1 MDNRN
6 RRFFLY
12 GIIGLVGL
20 VFIVRLFFLQVV
32 DKSYTLSAES
42 NVIRKNIRY
51 PARGLIYDRKGKLMV
66 HNEAAYDV
74 MVVPQRVH
82 AFDTAHLASLL
93 HVTPEYI
100 EEQII
105 RARRYSRFKP
115 SVLLQ
120 QISKK
125 TYAYLEEKLY
135 QFPGFYVQSRS
146 LRKYP
151 QPVAAHVLGYVGE
164 ISRPDL
170 KNQAYYNQGDYI
182 GISGLEKTYERYLRG
197 RKGIAYVLV
206 DVHNRVMGS
215 YAEGRYDSSAVKG
228 SDLQTTIDLNL
239 QKYGESLMANKKGSI
254 VAIEPATGE
263 ILALVSSPTYNP
275 NLLVGRIRGKNY
287 LRLQNDTLNPLFN
300 RALMAQY
307 SPGSTFKLM
316 NALIGLQENQISRE
330 TYFECN
336 GVASWPIKCGHNHDS
351 PLNLPEAIEQSC
363 NPYFWKTF
371 RNIISNPD
379 YPSYADSYKAWR
391 NYVLEFGFSQTF
403 DTDLANEKKGFI
415 PEAAYYD
422 RYYSKGHWNAMTIRS
437 LSIGQGEI
445 LVTPLQLANFVAT
458 IANRGYYY
466 PPHLVKK
473 IDDREVE
480 FSEKKQP
487 SIHQNFYEPVIEGM
501 HRVYHGSHGTAR
513 WYRNDTIAMCGKTG
527 TVENPHGDDHG
538 IFIAFAPKDNPKI
551 ALAVVVENSGFGATW
566 AAPVATLM
574 MEKYLTGQ
582 ASKSWIEKRILNA
595 DLIHKT
601 RNEDKRK

>member
-263 ILALVSSPTYNP
+263 ILALVSSPLT
-275 NLLVGRIRGKNY
+275 
-287 LRLQNDTLNPLFN
+287 T
-300 RALMAQY
+300 
-307 SPGSTFKLM
+307 
-316 NALIGLQENQISRE
+316 QI
-330 TYFECN
+330 
-336 GVASWPIKCGHNHDS
+336 
-351 PLNLPEAIEQSC
+351 
-363 NPYFWKTF
+363 FWWVESGEKT
-371 RNIISNPD
+371 
-379 YPSYADSYKAWR
+379 
-391 NYVLEFGFSQTF
+391 TF
-403 DTDLANEKKGFI
+403 DYK
-415 PEAAYYD
+415 
-422 RYYSKGHWNAMTIRS
+422 TIR
-437 LSIGQGEI
+437 
-445 LVTPLQLANFVAT
+445 
-458 IANRGYYY
+458 
-466 PPHLVKK
+466 
-473 IDDREVE
+473 
-480 FSEKKQP
+480 
-487 SIHQNFYEPVIEGM
+487 
-501 HRVYHGSHGTAR
+501 
-513 WYRNDTIAMCGKTG
+513 
-527 TVENPHGDDHG
+527 
-538 IFIAFAPKDNPKI
+538 
-551 ALAVVVENSGFGATW
+551 
-566 AAPVATLM
+566 
-574 MEKYLTGQ
+574 
-582 ASKSWIEKRILNA
+582 
-595 DLIHKT
+595 
-601 RNEDKRK
+601 

>member
-1 MDNRN
+1 
-6 RRFFLY
+6 
-12 GIIGLVGL
+12 
-20 VFIVRLFFLQVV
+20 
-32 DKSYTLSAES
+32 
-42 NVIRKNIRY
+42 
-51 PARGLIYDRKGKLMV
+51 
-66 HNEAAYDV
+66 
-74 MVVPQRVH
+74 
-82 AFDTAHLASLL
+82 
-93 HVTPEYI
+93 
-100 EEQII
+100 
-105 RARRYSRFKP
+105 
-115 SVLLQ
+115 
-120 QISKK
+120 
-125 TYAYLEEKLY
+125 
-135 QFPGFYVQSRS
+135 
-146 LRKYP
+146 
-151 QPVAAHVLGYVGE
+151 
-164 ISRPDL
+164 
-170 KNQAYYNQGDYI
+170 
-182 GISGLEKTYERYLRG
+182 
-197 RKGIAYVLV
+197 
-206 DVHNRVMGS
+206 
-215 YAEGRYDSSAVKG
+215 
-228 SDLQTTIDLNL
+228 
-239 QKYGESLMANKKGSI
+239 
-254 VAIEPATGE
+254 
-263 ILALVSSPTYNP
+263 
-275 NLLVGRIRGKNY
+275 
-287 LRLQNDTLNPLFN
+287 
-300 RALMAQY
+300 
-307 SPGSTFKLM
+307 
-316 NALIGLQENQISRE
+316 
-330 TYFECN
+330 
-336 GVASWPIKCGHNHDS
+336 
-351 PLNLPEAIEQSC
+351 
-363 NPYFWKTF
+363 
-371 RNIISNPD
+371 
-379 YPSYADSYKAWR
+379 
-391 NYVLEFGFSQTF
+391 VLEFGFSQTF

-582 ASKSWIEKRILNA
+582 ASKSWVEKRILNA

>member
-1 MDNRN
+1 
-6 RRFFLY
+6 
-12 GIIGLVGL
+12 
-20 VFIVRLFFLQVV
+20 
-32 DKSYTLSAES
+32 
-42 NVIRKNIRY
+42 
-51 PARGLIYDRKGKLMV
+51 
-66 HNEAAYDV
+66 
-74 MVVPQRVH
+74 
-82 AFDTAHLASLL
+82 
-93 HVTPEYI
+93 
-100 EEQII
+100 
-105 RARRYSRFKP
+105 
-115 SVLLQ
+115 LQ

-566 AAPVATLM
+566 AVPVATLM

-582 ASKSWIEKRILNA
+582 ASKSWVEKRILNA

>member
-336 GVASWPIKCGHNHDS
+336 GVASWPIKCSHNHDS

-473 IDDREVE
+473 IDDWEVE

>member
-566 AAPVATLM
+566 AVPVATLM

-582 ASKSWIEKRILNA
+582 ASKSWVEKRILNA

>member
-582 ASKSWIEKRILNA
+582 ASKSWVEKRILNA

>member
-1 MDNRN
+1 
-6 RRFFLY
+6 
-12 GIIGLVGL
+12 

-582 ASKSWIEKRILNA
+582 ASKSWVEKRILNA